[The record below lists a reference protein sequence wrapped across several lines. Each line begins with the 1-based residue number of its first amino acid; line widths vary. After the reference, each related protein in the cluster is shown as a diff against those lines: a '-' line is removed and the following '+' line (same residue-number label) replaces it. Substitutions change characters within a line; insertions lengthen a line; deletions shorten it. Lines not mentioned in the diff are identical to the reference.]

1 MGKLA
6 FVFPGQGAQYV
17 GMGKE
22 FYEQISVS
30 RKVYA
35 IASEV
40 TGLNL
45 PGLCFEKNEQID
57 ITEYT
62 QIAMLTTEAA
72 ILAALQEKG
81 VKANVAAGLS
91 LGEYGA
97 ILTAGAM
104 SLEDVFRVVRQRG
117 ILMQEAVPTGGAMC
131 AVLGMDGEKIAKI
144 CDETEGIVSVANYNC
159 PGQIVITGEEGAV
172 AVAAEKLKEAGA
184 RRCIPLNV
192 SGPFHSKM
200 LVPAGEKLAE
210 ELENTRF
217 HELKIPYVT
226 NVSAEE
232 VTDIRET
239 PGLLTTQISSPVRW
253 MQSME
258 RMIADGVDTFVEIGP
273 GRTLEGF
280 LRKINRNVKVF
291 HISQWEDVDK
301 VCEELADGGNRME
314 ES

>member
-30 RKVYA
+30 RKVYT

-81 VKANVAAGLS
+81 VKADVAAGLS

-117 ILMQEAVPTGGAMC
+117 ILMQEAVPTGGAMY

-184 RRCIPLNV
+184 RRCILLNV
-192 SGPFHSKM
+192 SGSFHSAM
-200 LVPAGEKLAE
+200 LKEAGEKLGKVLE
-210 ELENTRF
+210 QVELRAFST
-217 HELKIPYVT
+217 PYVT
-226 NVSAEE
+226 NVTAEY
-232 VTDIRET
+232 VTEPSEIKE
-239 PGLLTTQISSPVRW
+239 LLGRQVYSSVKW
-253 MQSME
+253 QQSVE
-258 RMIADGVDTFVEIGP
+258 RMIADGVDTFIEIGP
-273 GRTLEGF
+273 GRTLTGF
-280 LRKINRNVKVF
+280 LKKINKNVTGLHIEKV
-291 HISQWEDVDK
+291 EDLDAVVK
-301 VCEELADGGNRME
+301 MLGEKQ
-314 ES
+314 

>member
-30 RKVYA
+30 RKVYT

-81 VKANVAAGLS
+81 VKADVAAGLS

-131 AVLGMDGEKIAKI
+131 AVLGMDGEKITKI

-192 SGPFHSKM
+192 SGPFHSAM
-200 LVPAGEKLAE
+200 LKEAGEKLGKVLE
-210 ELENTRF
+210 QVELRAFST
-217 HELKIPYVT
+217 PYVT
-226 NVSAEE
+226 NVTAEY
-232 VTDIRET
+232 VTEPSEIKELSGIRVWN
-239 PGLLTTQISSPVRW
+239 G
-253 MQSME
+253 
-258 RMIADGVDTFVEIGP
+258 
-273 GRTLEGF
+273 
-280 LRKINRNVKVF
+280 
-291 HISQWEDVDK
+291 
-301 VCEELADGGNRME
+301 
-314 ES
+314 